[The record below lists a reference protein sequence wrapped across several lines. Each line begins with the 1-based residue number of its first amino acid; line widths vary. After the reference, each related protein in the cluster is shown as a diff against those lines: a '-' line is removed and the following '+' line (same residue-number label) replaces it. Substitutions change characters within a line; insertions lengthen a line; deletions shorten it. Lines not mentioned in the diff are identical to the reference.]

1 MEYNLNYL
9 FKYIVIV
16 KRYILLFYIY
26 SLKFKSRLNFLIGQ
40 G

>member
-16 KRYILLFYIY
+16 KRYILLFYIC